1 MFVKGFLVCYDKNKK
16 EIAKISLLKLPIK
29 EEEIVRQSIKLY
41 KEEEPCI
48 IYRTSIINRT
58 GLNILSDIEKT
69 QKNNIMLDLNGLNMI
84 IGDILDL
91 PNKTRYVKFI

>member
-1 MFVKGFLVCYDKNKK
+1 MLRIRIKK

-29 EEEIVRQSIKLY
+29 EEEIVRQSVKLY

-48 IYRTSIINRT
+48 IYKTSIINRT

-69 QKNNIMLDLNGLNMI
+69 QK
-84 IGDILDL
+84 
-91 PNKTRYVKFI
+91 K

>member
-1 MFVKGFLVCYDKNKK
+1 MKGFLICYDKDKK

-69 QKNNIMLDLNGLNMI
+69 KKNNIMLDLNGLNMI

>member
-1 MFVKGFLVCYDKNKK
+1 MKGFLVCYDKNKK

-29 EEEIVRQSIKLY
+29 EEEIVRQSVKLY

-48 IYRTSIINRT
+48 IYKTSIINRI

-69 QKNNIMLDLNGLNMI
+69 QKNNIILDLNDLNMI

>member
-1 MFVKGFLVCYDKNKK
+1 MKGFLICYDKDKK

-69 QKNNIMLDLNGLNMI
+69 QKNNIILDLNDLNMI